1 MLPEQLFRLAH
12 NVCGVRFQPIGVLG
26 VRSKMKEPPW
36 GISMR
41 LVWIA
46 APVALLLGLGVQPA
60 FAVCNISDAKLEE
73 AVLKSPELRNP
84 NNRYLV
90 RDLRTLRDAAFLLWS
105 YGLQDDC
112 ERLLANIRQLIA
124 APSMAKLGG
133 NDEDLAD
140 EQVAAEEPQQHQG
153 GKVQGNRGAPGELPL
168 IDIDDLGPGLR
179 VDETVGSE
187 VRSSDDKIVGEVRN
201 VVIGTK
207 DRWDY
212 AVIASGGFFIAGK
225 DSIVVPLRYMQ
236 VNQERNSFYLRISS
250 ADVKAVPLMPD
261 QEYRWLADE
270 AWRAKND
277 AIFRSLI
284 PDPVRYGSPL
294 DQQPTTKAQ

>member
-1 MLPEQLFRLAH
+1 
-12 NVCGVRFQPIGVLG
+12 
-26 VRSKMKEPPW
+26 
-36 GISMR
+36 MR

-46 APVALLLGLGVQPA
+46 APVALLLGLGAQPA

-179 VDETVGSE
+179 VDEIVGSE

-277 AIFRSLI
+277 AIFRSLM
-284 PDPVRYGSPL
+284 PDPVRYGSPV

>member
-1 MLPEQLFRLAH
+1 MRLAW
-12 NVCGVRFQPIGVLG
+12 
-26 VRSKMKEPPW
+26 M
-36 GISMR
+36 
-41 LVWIA
+41 A
-46 APVALLLGLGVQPA
+46 APVALLLGLGLQPA

-84 NNRYLV
+84 ENRYLV

-105 YGLQDDC
+105 YGLQEDC

-140 EQVAAEEPQQHQG
+140 EQVAAEEPQRPQG
-153 GKVQGNRGAPGELPL
+153 GEVQGKRSTPGAGPLTNIDELE
-168 IDIDDLGPGLR
+168 PGLR
-179 VDETVGSE
+179 VDEIVGAE

-201 VVIGTK
+201 VIIGSK

-250 ADVKAVPLMPD
+250 TDVKAVPLMPD
-261 QEYRWLADE
+261 QEYLWLADD

-277 AIFRSLI
+277 AVFEKLDSH
-284 PDPVRYGSPL
+284 PVRNDLPAG
-294 DQQPTTKAQ
+294 QQPTTKVQ

>member
-1 MLPEQLFRLAH
+1 MKL
-12 NVCGVRFQPIGVLG
+12 VR
-26 VRSKMKEPPW
+26 
-36 GISMR
+36 
-41 LVWIA
+41 IA
-46 APVALLLGLGVQPA
+46 APLALFCALGVGPA

-73 AVLKSPELRNP
+73 AVLKSPELRKP
-84 NNRYLV
+84 ENRYLV
-90 RDLRTLRDAAFLLWS
+90 RDLRTLRDASFVLWT
-105 YGLQDDC
+105 YGLHDDC

-140 EQVAAEEPQQHQG
+140 EQLAAGEPQQHQG
-153 GKVQGNRGAPGELPL
+153 GEVQGNRDAPDARPL
-168 IDIDDLGPGLR
+168 INLDDLGPGLR
-179 VDETVGSE
+179 VDEIVGSE

-212 AVIASGGFFIAGK
+212 AIVAAGGFFIAGK
-225 DSIVVPLRYMQ
+225 DSIVVPLRYLQ
-236 VNQERNSFYLRISS
+236 VNQERTSFYLRISS

-261 QEYRWLADE
+261 QEYLWLADE

-277 AIFRSLI
+277 AIFQKLI
-284 PDPVRYGSPL
+284 PDAVRYGAPVA
-294 DQQPTTKAQ
+294 PKVTTDAK

>member
-1 MLPEQLFRLAH
+1 
-12 NVCGVRFQPIGVLG
+12 
-26 VRSKMKEPPW
+26 
-36 GISMR
+36 MR

-46 APVALLLGLGVQPA
+46 APVALLIGLCVQPA

-84 NNRYLV
+84 ENRYLV
-90 RDLRTLRDAAFLLWS
+90 RDLRTLRNAAFLLWS

-140 EQVAAEEPQQHQG
+140 EQVAAEEPQQAQG
-153 GKVQGNRGAPGELPL
+153 GEVQGKRNTPGAGPL
-168 IDIDDLGPGLR
+168 INLDELEPGLR
-179 VDETVGSE
+179 VDEMVGAE

-201 VVIGTK
+201 IVLGTK
-207 DRWDY
+207 NRFDY

-225 DSIVVPLRYMQ
+225 DSIIVPLRYMQ
-236 VNQERNSFYLRISS
+236 VNQERNSYYLRISS
-250 ADVKAVPLMPD
+250 TDVKAVPLMPD
-261 QEYRWLADE
+261 HEYLWLADE

-277 AIFRSLI
+277 AIFEKLDSH
-284 PDPVRYGSPL
+284 PVPFDLQAG
-294 DQQPTTKAQ
+294 QQPTIKVQ